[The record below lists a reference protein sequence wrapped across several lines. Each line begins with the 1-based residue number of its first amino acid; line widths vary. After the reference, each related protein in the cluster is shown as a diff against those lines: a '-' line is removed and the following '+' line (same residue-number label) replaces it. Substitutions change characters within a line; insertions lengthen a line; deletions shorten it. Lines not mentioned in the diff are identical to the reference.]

1 MNPGGGGALYPE
13 PPDYDGEQRY
23 DRLDDSRFYDL
34 WSNTTHLILFRL
46 LDAAETLV
54 TLQTSDLGASNNPLF
69 GSNNQVCTK

>member
-34 WSNTTHLILFRL
+34 
-46 LDAAETLV
+46 
-54 TLQTSDLGASNNPLF
+54 
-69 GSNNQVCTK
+69 